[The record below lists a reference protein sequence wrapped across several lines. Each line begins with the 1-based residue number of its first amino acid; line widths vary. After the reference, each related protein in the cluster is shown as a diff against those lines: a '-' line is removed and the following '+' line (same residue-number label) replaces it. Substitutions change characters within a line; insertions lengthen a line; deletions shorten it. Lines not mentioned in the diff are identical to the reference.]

1 MPETH
6 ARWGYPVVVT
16 LMVAASVALYVR
28 FKRAG
33 WL

>member
-1 MPETH
+1 M
-6 ARWGYPVVVT
+6 
-16 LMVAASVALYVR
+16 AAEKSRIEVEIRGQKCTIRYVR